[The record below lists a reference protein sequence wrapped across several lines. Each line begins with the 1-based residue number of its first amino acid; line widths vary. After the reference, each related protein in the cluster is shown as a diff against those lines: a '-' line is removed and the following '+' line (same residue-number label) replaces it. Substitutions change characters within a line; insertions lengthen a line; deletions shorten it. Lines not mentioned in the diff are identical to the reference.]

1 MGAIQPFNRR
11 GSALAEAQCQGPRD
25 AEADI
30 SRQLVRVWVQK
41 YEAGALDED
50 AQAADLLQ
58 EYEAK
63 IAALERSKSSS

>member
-1 MGAIQPFNRR
+1 MFVLLHRQRPLRQPVRKPSVEVSVLC
-11 GSALAEAQCQGPRD
+11 SAQHQVE
-25 AEADI
+25 
-30 SRQLVRVWVQK
+30 K

-63 IAALERSKSSS
+63 IAAPCRNY